1 MTQKE
6 IDLQMQKLK
15 MQYAKMRNEI
25 NRQKD
30 DVNRDKMAALLQAD
44 DAFHSERRVRISKIN
59 LIRAEKAALFE
70 GDPKKAVLEAEARK
84 IESEIAL
91 MRADN
96 EQRKRT
102 IVNEA
107 YANRRALDEQS
118 RQLSEWYEDF
128 KLAILENADKDI
140 EFEFK

>member
-15 MQYAKMRNEI
+15 MQYAKRRNEI
-25 NRQKD
+25 ARQKD